1 MNRLEHLLLGMV
13 REEAEALLL
22 REGFPYE
29 TEETAPNRLREPLTG
44 PWRVIRTKEQNG
56 TLLLTVCRVPELTV

>member
-1 MNRLEHLLLGMV
+1 MSVSQHLLLGMV

-22 REGFPYE
+22 RQEIAFE
-29 TEETAPNRLREPLTG
+29 VEETAPNRLREPLTG

-56 TLLLTVCRVPELTV
+56 KLLLTVCRVPELIL